1 MTGRGGRS
9 ATAGPAAVDA
19 RAVRRRFVG
28 LTGLRW
34 LPTGLITSVLVLF
47 EQQRGL
53 TLAEG
58 ASWPP
63 SRAS

>member
-1 MTGRGGRS
+1 
-9 ATAGPAAVDA
+9 VDA